1 MRGLVIMNGRRIAA
15 YMDDATARVVTAKF
29 DYIFATPPGSFYP
42 PLLTAHRLERGV
54 AVSLEGPAAPS
65 ARRHFGW
72 TTATWTRS
80 AFEST
85 DQAAPWPI
93 RPISTRSRPR
103 ASNISKVSICGSSDT
118 HCHLDFPDFAPEQA
132 DIVARAQARGVGRM
146 ITISTHVTKFA
157 AIAAIAERYED
168 VFCTVGTHP
177 NHALD
182 EPEASPEQ
190 LVALARHPKC
200 VAFGE
205 AGLDYHYN
213 HAPKDTAARVFRNH
227 IAAARMAGL
236 PLVIH
241 TRDADEDCAKIL
253 REEMGQGAFT
263 ALLHC
268 FTASQAL
275 ADTAV
280 ELGLYISFSG
290 VVTFK
295 NSQALRDVAASL
307 PLERMLVETDAPFLA
322 PTPHRGKRNEPAF
335 VAETAAVLARLKGLS
350 DADFAAATTANALRL
365 FSKMPP
371 LREKE
376 RAA

>member
-1 MRGLVIMNGRRIAA
+1 MLI
-15 YMDDATARVVTAKF
+15 
-29 DYIFATPPGSFYP
+29 
-42 PLLTAHRLERGV
+42 
-54 AVSLEGPAAPS
+54 
-65 ARRHFGW
+65 
-72 TTATWTRS
+72 
-80 AFEST
+80 
-85 DQAAPWPI
+85 
-93 RPISTRSRPR
+93 
-103 ASNISKVSICGSSDT
+103 DT

-132 DIVARAQARGVGRM
+132 EIVARAQARGVGRM

-213 HAPKDTAARVFRNH
+213 HAPKETAARVFRNH

-335 VAETAAVLARLKGLS
+335 VAETARGFGSAQGAVRGGLRRRDDRQCAAAVLQN
-350 DADFAAATTANALRL
+350 AAAARKGTRRVTLERHDSRL
-365 FSKMPP
+365 
-371 LREKE
+371 
-376 RAA
+376 

>member
-1 MRGLVIMNGRRIAA
+1 LSRRRLAVQEFLKQLSGNDRIAGHP
-15 YMDDATARVVTAKF
+15 ML
-29 DYIFATPPGSFYP
+29 I
-42 PLLTAHRLERGV
+42 
-54 AVSLEGPAAPS
+54 
-65 ARRHFGW
+65 
-72 TTATWTRS
+72 
-80 AFEST
+80 
-85 DQAAPWPI
+85 
-93 RPISTRSRPR
+93 
-103 ASNISKVSICGSSDT
+103 DT

-157 AIAAIAERYED
+157 SIAAIAERYEE

-182 EPEASPEQ
+182 EPEASPEE

-227 IAAARMAGL
+227 IAAARIAGL

-295 NSQALRDVAASL
+295 NSQSLRDVAASL
-307 PLERMLVETDAPFLA
+307 PLERILVETDAPFLA

-335 VAETAAVLARLKGLS
+335 VAETARVVAQLKGMS
-350 DADFAAATTANALRL
+350 EGDFAAATTANALRL

-376 RAA
+376 LAA

>member
-1 MRGLVIMNGRRIAA
+1 MLI
-15 YMDDATARVVTAKF
+15 
-29 DYIFATPPGSFYP
+29 
-42 PLLTAHRLERGV
+42 
-54 AVSLEGPAAPS
+54 
-65 ARRHFGW
+65 
-72 TTATWTRS
+72 
-80 AFEST
+80 
-85 DQAAPWPI
+85 
-93 RPISTRSRPR
+93 
-103 ASNISKVSICGSSDT
+103 DT

-190 LVALARHPKC
+190 LVALARHSKC

-227 IAAARMAGL
+227 IAAARIAGL

-253 REEMGQGAFT
+253 RQEMGQGAFT

-295 NSQALRDVAASL
+295 NSQSLRDVAASL

-350 DADFAAATTANALRL
+350 DADFAAGTTANALRL
-365 FSKMPP
+365 FTKMPP

>member
-1 MRGLVIMNGRRIAA
+1 MALMLI
-15 YMDDATARVVTAKF
+15 
-29 DYIFATPPGSFYP
+29 
-42 PLLTAHRLERGV
+42 
-54 AVSLEGPAAPS
+54 
-65 ARRHFGW
+65 
-72 TTATWTRS
+72 
-80 AFEST
+80 
-85 DQAAPWPI
+85 
-93 RPISTRSRPR
+93 
-103 ASNISKVSICGSSDT
+103 DT

-132 DIVARAQARGVGRM
+132 EIVARAQAAGVGRM
-146 ITISTHVTKFA
+146 VTISTHVGKFA
-157 AIAAIAERYED
+157 AISAIAERYEN

-190 LVALARHPKC
+190 LVELARHPKC

-213 HAPKDTAARVFRNH
+213 HAPRETAERVFRNH
-227 IAAARMAGL
+227 IAAARIAGL

-241 TRDADEDCAKIL
+241 TRDADEDCAAIL
-253 REEMGQGAFT
+253 RDEMGKGAFT

-268 FTASQAL
+268 FTASREL
-275 ADTAV
+275 AQTAV

-295 NSQALRDVAASL
+295 NSQTLREVAAEV

-322 PTPHRGKRNEPAF
+322 PTPHRGKRNEPAY
-335 VAETAAVLARLKGLS
+335 VVETARMLAGLKRLGE
-350 DADFAAATTANALRL
+350 AEFAAATTTNAARL

-371 LREKE
+371 LSRSEL
-376 RAA
+376 AA